1 MEWFEK
7 YEKSGGILGRDMKSA
22 LGRFG
27 FVAGALQHVRPFL
40 GPMFAWSARL
50 APGTYAKFPDAIK
63 IMMEYVLS
71 QVKDCPMS
79 APKKVREH
87 TREAFRIDAKAEG
100 DHIMIGGWEI
110 LEEGK
115 EEKGRWFAIELNRKN
130 APWAYLKG
138 DPFRNIAS
146 LELCAVLTAVMLF
159 GDKLVDVTCKNR
171 LMLTASTD
179 NLGNTYVLQHFMSCK
194 YPLSIVVV
202 ELSVQLQ
209 KRGWNW
215 DGYPEAKTKK
225 QTPSRTKN
233 SEGSIWRRG

>member
-1 MEWFEK
+1 MQWIGYQLDVEKFTKGISQRKVRWLMEWFEK

-79 APKKVREH
+79 APKKVRKH

-115 EEKGRWFAIELNRKN
+115 EEKGRWFAI
-130 APWAYLKG
+130 
-138 DPFRNIAS
+138 
-146 LELCAVLTAVMLF
+146 
-159 GDKLVDVTCKNR
+159 
-171 LMLTASTD
+171 
-179 NLGNTYVLQHFMSCK
+179 
-194 YPLSIVVV
+194 
-202 ELSVQLQ
+202 
-209 KRGWNW
+209 
-215 DGYPEAKTKK
+215 
-225 QTPSRTKN
+225 
-233 SEGSIWRRG
+233 